1 MVFKKHYVNDGFE
14 WIDPNVK
21 SKGYNLF
28 KGKKSLKTVL
38 DVEYSN
44 QKNIGNCQMINETIG
59 LISNSET
66 IPLQLSKHNNENQSN
81 F

>member
-1 MVFKKHYVNDGFE
+1 MISNELVFKKHYVNDGFE

-38 DVEYSN
+38 DVEYN
-44 QKNIGNCQMINETIG
+44 IQKKT
-59 LISNSET
+59 SET
-66 IPLQLSKHNNENQSN
+66 VK
-81 F
+81 

>member
-1 MVFKKHYVNDGFE
+1 
-14 WIDPNVK
+14 
-21 SKGYNLF
+21 
-28 KGKKSLKTVL
+28 
-38 DVEYSN
+38 
-44 QKNIGNCQMINETIG
+44 MINETKG